1 VTNALAYYRTFKVR
15 TESVLK
21 VWPPWTKTFS
31 EWQSDIGGTMCD
43 IRPYS
48 PLPGMEKA
56 WNKNKI
62 EIIKVERKKIPLLTN
77 KSERKQRLLG
87 PGNTN

>member
-1 VTNALAYYRTFKVR
+1 
-15 TESVLK
+15 
-21 VWPPWTKTFS
+21 
-31 EWQSDIGGTMCD
+31 MCD

-62 EIIKVERKKIPLLTN
+62 EIIKVERKKFL
-77 KSERKQRLLG
+77 S
-87 PGNTN
+87 